1 MPFQFLGSSYTRH
14 FFNPYLLFFAFHP
27 HHTKL
32 SPFCVTPL
40 GEGRGC
46 GIVTAICNCRP
57 FAIVV
62 AILATVACS
71 LRPPNPPPGS
81 RSLFSISLTHC
92 DAGITPRGLGTGTQE
107 DRGAN
112 ECASI
117 CTSFIAGL
125 GETKWGSVQR
135 KLL

>member
-1 MPFQFLGSSYTRH
+1 MNFRLETFTMNYKSLVKNPSVLSNWKKKIVLLHKRNFTWLRNTISIPRIVLHPT
-14 FFNPYLLFFAFHP
+14 FFNPYLLFFVFHP

-40 GEGRGC
+40 GEGWGC

-71 LRPPNPPPGS
+71 LRPPNSPP
-81 RSLFSISLTHC
+81 LQ
-92 DAGITPRGLGTGTQE
+92 QE
-107 DRGAN
+107 PV
-112 ECASI
+112 
-117 CTSFIAGL
+117 FH
-125 GETKWGSVQR
+125 
-135 KLL
+135 